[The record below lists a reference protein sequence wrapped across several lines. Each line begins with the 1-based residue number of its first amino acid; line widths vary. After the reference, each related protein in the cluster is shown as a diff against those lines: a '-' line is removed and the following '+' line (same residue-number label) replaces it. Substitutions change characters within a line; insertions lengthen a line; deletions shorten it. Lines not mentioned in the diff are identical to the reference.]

1 MTELMN
7 GRALSAKVRESL
19 RERVERLKANG
30 VVPTLAVI
38 LVGDDEASKVY
49 VRNKHRAAEKI
60 GIRTIDRT
68 LPATASQEEVIAL
81 IEEYNEDAA
90 VHGILVQMPLPRH
103 IDEKVIIDAINPA
116 KDVDGSH
123 PENMGRL
130 FMNEPRALP
139 CTPRGIMELLDE
151 YDIDVRG
158 QEVVI
163 VGRSNLVGRPLAAL
177 MINSSAT
184 VTVAHSVTHNLPEVT
199 KKADIIVSAVGKP
212 KMIGRDYIKEGA
224 VVIDVGINRMPD
236 GSLCGDVDEDDVMGH
251 AACLTP
257 VPGGVG
263 PMTVAML
270 MKQTVEFAE
279 RSVAD
284 A

>member
-1 MTELMN
+1 MTILMN
-7 GRALSAKVRESL
+7 GRDLAQKVRESL
-19 RERVERLKANG
+19 KERVNKLKKRG
-30 VVPTLAVI
+30 VTPTLAVI

-60 GIRTIDRT
+60 GIKTIDKK
-68 LPATASQEEVIAL
+68 LPQNAGQEEVIKVVKS
-81 IEEYNEDAA
+81 YNNDPN
-90 VHGILVQMPLPRH
+90 VHGVLVQMPLPKQ
-103 IDEKVIIDAINPA
+103 IDEKAVIDAISPK

-130 FMNEPRALP
+130 FMNEARALP

-177 MINSSAT
+177 MINASAT
-184 VTVAHSVTHNLPEVT
+184 VTVAHSVTHKLQEVT
-199 KKADIIVSAVGKP
+199 KKADILVVAVGQAG
-212 KMIGRDYIKEGA
+212 MIDESYIKPGA
-224 VVIDVGINRMPD
+224 VVIDVGINRTAE
-236 GSLCGDVDEDDVMGH
+236 GKLSGDVNEASVMGK
-251 AACLTP
+251 ASFLTP

-263 PMTVAML
+263 PMTVSML

-279 RSVAD
+279 RSVVD
-284 A
+284 D